1 VDFLVAH
8 GLASF
13 TKASDQ
19 AVKAL
24 FEIWHS
30 ISLSSVVPAYCTQR
44 FATAQH
50 RFRLRT
56 NFCISF
62 VSHEFISTNRRYP
75 KSLLFNLCYSQSLL
89 LACNLDIQSS
99 TNQVQPP
106 TGSKIHWQPYL
117 LFESVLPSS
126 MKPPAPSTPLPT
138 ELNLLKEPS
147 QRDVSKRKYTLGL
160 IGVWTLL

>member
-1 VDFLVAH
+1 MLFLHIA
-8 GLASF
+8 LSTLPQCNTDSASIRIS
-13 TKASDQ
+13 AS
-19 AVKAL
+19 V
-24 FEIWHS
+24 
-30 ISLSSVVPAYCTQR
+30 
-44 FATAQH
+44 
-50 RFRLRT
+50 
-56 NFCISF
+56 F
-62 VSHEFISTNRRYP
+62 VSHEFISTNCRYQ
-75 KSLLFNLCYSQSLL
+75 KSLLFNFCYSQSLL

-126 MKPPAPSTPLPT
+126 IKPPAPSTPLPT

-147 QRDVSKRKYTLGL
+147 QHEVSKWKYTLGL